1 MKKIQIPASVQKQLF
16 SLRDEDYKAFHS
28 KLMPTIDSDTVIGI
42 RTPTLRK
49 FALAFAKTEESFSF
63 MENLPHTYYEENNL
77 HAFLIE
83 AIGDFEK
90 TVSALERFLP
100 YVNNWATCDM
110 MSPKIFA
117 VQKEKLL
124 PYIEKWLTSEHV
136 YTARFGLV
144 MLMKHY
150 LDESFSPDFLEKAN
164 AVAGNS
170 YYIEM
175 AKAWFFAE
183 ALVKQ
188 YDRAIPYLQEKKLS
202 PWVHNKTISKACDSF
217 RIAPEDKEYLRTL
230 RLKKIE
236 RKTKYD

>member
-1 MKKIQIPASVQKQLF
+1 MKQIQNSDILQKQLF
-16 SLRDEDYKAFHS
+16 SLQDKTYRAFQS
-28 KLMPTIDSDTVIGI
+28 KLLPTVDPDTVIGI
-42 RTPTLRK
+42 RTPVLRK
-49 FALAFAKTEESFSF
+49 FALAFSKTAEAHIF

-83 AIGDFEK
+83 CLGNFEK
-90 TVSALERFLP
+90 TVVALERFLP
-100 YVNNWATCDM
+100 YIDNWATCDM

-117 VQKEKLL
+117 FQKEKLL
-124 PYIEKWLTSEHV
+124 PYIEKWLASDHV

-144 MLMKHY
+144 MMMKHY
-150 LDESFSPDFLEKAN
+150 LDENFSPYYLEKAN
-164 AVAGNS
+164 AVIENS

-188 YDRAIPYLQEKKLS
+188 YDHTIPYLQEKKLS
-202 PWVHNKTISKACDSF
+202 PWVHNKTISKVCDSF
-217 RIAPEDKEYLRTL
+217 RIAPETKKYLRTL

-236 RKTKYD
+236 RNLKYD

>member
-1 MKKIQIPASVQKQLF
+1 MINPQNSIRKQLF
-16 SLRDEDYKAFHS
+16 DLSDESYKDFQS
-28 KLMPTIDSDTVIGI
+28 KLMPTIDPETVIGI
-42 RTPTLRK
+42 RTPSLRR
-49 FALAFAKTEESFSF
+49 FALAFAKTEEAAAF
-63 MENLPHTYYEENNL
+63 MENLPHAYYEENNL

-83 AIGDFEK
+83 ALGDFEK
-90 TVSALERFLP
+90 TVRALECFLP
-100 YVNNWATCDM
+100 YVDNWATCDM
-110 MSPKIFA
+110 MSPKIF
-117 VQKEKLL
+117 VRHKKELL
-124 PYIEKWLTSEHV
+124 PFIEKWLKSDHV

-150 LDESFSPDFLEKAN
+150 LDEDFSPALLEKAC
-164 AVAGNS
+164 AVSSDS

-188 YDRAIPYLQEKKLS
+188 YESAIPYLEKKKLS

-217 RIAPEDKEYLRTL
+217 RITPETKTFLRSL

-236 RKTKYD
+236 RKTKSD

>member
-1 MKKIQIPASVQKQLF
+1 MNQNQNSNALQKRLF
-16 SLRDEDYKAFHS
+16 SLQDKTYKAFQS
-28 KLMPTIDSDTVIGI
+28 KLLPTVDPDTVIGI
-42 RTPTLRK
+42 RTPILRK
-49 FALAFAKTEESFSF
+49 FALEFSKTKEASVFTEI
-63 MENLPHTYYEENNL
+63 LPHVYYEENNL

-83 AIGDFEK
+83 SIGDFEK
-90 TVSALERFLP
+90 TVSSLERFLP
-100 YVNNWATCDM
+100 YVDNWATCDM
-110 MSPKIFA
+110 MSPKIFTE
-117 VQKEKLL
+117 QKEKLL
-124 PYIEKWLTSEHV
+124 PYVEKWLTSEHV

-150 LDESFSPDFLEKAN
+150 LDEEFSPECLEKAN
-164 AVAGNS
+164 AVSGES

-188 YDRAIPYLQEKKLS
+188 YDHTILYLQEKKLS

-217 RIAPEDKEYLRTL
+217 RITSETKEILRAL

-236 RKTKYD
+236 RNPKYD

>member
-1 MKKIQIPASVQKQLF
+1 MKDDIIKELHSSLF
-16 SLRDEDYKAFHS
+16 ALQDIEYRAFHS
-28 KLMPTIDSDTVIGI
+28 KLMPTVNPETVIGI
-42 RTPTLRK
+42 RTPALRR
-49 FALAFAKTEESFSF
+49 FAREFAKSEAVSAF
-63 MENLPHTYYEENNL
+63 MGNLPHSYYEENNL

-90 TVSALERFLP
+90 TVTALDLFLP
-100 YVNNWATCDM
+100 YVDNWATCDM

-117 VQKEKLL
+117 NHKAQLL
-124 PYIEKWLTSEHV
+124 PFIEKWLASDHV
-136 YTARFGLV
+136 YTARFALV

-150 LDESFSPDFLEKAN
+150 LDEDFSPVYLEKAC
-164 AVAGNS
+164 AVASDS

-188 YDRAIPYLQEKKLS
+188 YESAFPYLSGKKLS

-217 RIAPEDKEYLRTL
+217 RISNEKKNILRAL

-236 RKTKYD
+236 RTQKYD

>member
-1 MKKIQIPASVQKQLF
+1 MINPQNPVQNQLF
-16 SLRDEDYKAFHS
+16 DLRDEAYKDFQS
-28 KLMPTIDSDTVIGI
+28 KLMPTIDPKTVIGV
-42 RTPTLRK
+42 RTPALRR
-49 FALAFAKTEESFSF
+49 FALSFAKTEEASAF
-63 MENLPHTYYEENNL
+63 MEHLPHTYYEENNL

-90 TVSALERFLP
+90 TVRALERFLP
-100 YVNNWATCDM
+100 YVDNWATCDM

-117 VQKEKLL
+117 QHKEELL
-124 PYIEKWLTSEHV
+124 PFIEKWLKSDRV
-136 YTARFGLV
+136 YTVRFGLV

-150 LDESFSPDFLEKAN
+150 LDEKFSPVLLEKAC
-164 AVAGNS
+164 AVSSES

-188 YDRAIPYLQEKKLS
+188 YESALPYLEEKKLS

-217 RIAPEDKEYLRTL
+217 RITPEKKTFLRSL

-236 RKTKYD
+236 RITKSD

>member
-1 MKKIQIPASVQKQLF
+1 MNNLQKQLF
-16 SLRDEDYKAFHS
+16 ALQDKDYKIFQS
-28 KLMPTIDSDTVIGI
+28 KLMPSVKPDAVIGI
-42 RTPTLRK
+42 RTPDLRRFARK
-49 FALAFAKTEESFSF
+49 FAKAEEASAF
-63 MENLPHTYYEENNL
+63 MEDLPHTYYEENNL

-90 TVSALERFLP
+90 TVSALESFLP
-100 YVNNWATCDM
+100 YVDNWATCDM
-110 MSPKIFA
+110 MSPKIFTHHKA
-117 VQKEKLL
+117 QLL
-124 PYIEKWLTSEHV
+124 PFIEKWLTSDHV
-136 YTARFGLV
+136 YTARFALV

-150 LDESFSPDFLEKAN
+150 LDEDFSPVYLEKAC
-164 AVAGNS
+164 AVASDS

-188 YDRAIPYLQEKKLS
+188 YAATLPYLKEKRLP

-217 RIAPEDKEYLRTL
+217 RISAETKESLRAL